1 MMAGVAEMVAR
12 TVVAFTLPSIIGFT
26 GIALADPAAWF
37 AAAVPL
43 GITYFKKNQYNFK
56 RKTISC
62 IEQKVFKLLETI

>member
-1 MMAGVAEMVAR
+1 EMVAR

-43 GITYFKKNQYNFK
+43 GITYFKRINIILKEKQ
-56 RKTISC
+56 
-62 IEQKVFKLLETI
+62 LAA